1 MDDNNRLQPNAAR
14 LLELLAGSG
23 LMVALFDPQDVLRYG
38 NAAFREAFGADLGEA
53 IEWPRMMR
61 RNEVRGTGPYAH
73 TDDYENWLTAAL
85 SRRGKLPYR
94 SFEVDLKDGRW
105 LWMTEIIGED
115 GWMLSVAADVT
126 RSALAGQDRQARLD
140 RDIALRVARTDE
152 LTGALNRRG
161 ILDVLDDL
169 AVRLPREGRRYAL
182 VLVDLDHFKSIN
194 DQHGHDA
201 GDEVLR
207 LFVRHVQS
215 RMRRSDFFGR
225 YGGEEFLF
233 ILPDADAAQAEGLMQ
248 RIRADMPEL
257 ALAETGARLT
267 PHFSAGVIE
276 VHQARLPRQLLR
288 AVDAV
293 LYQAKH
299 AGRDRTIVGPPHP

>member
-1 MDDNNRLQPNAAR
+1 MDDKGRLQPNAAR

-38 NAAFREAFGADLGEA
+38 NAAFREAFGADIGEA

-61 RNEVRGTGPYAH
+61 RNEIRGTGPYAH

-85 SRRGKLPYR
+85 SRRGKLPHR

-105 LWMTEIIGED
+105 LWMTEVIGAD

-169 AVRLPREGRRYAL
+169 AERLPREGRRYAL
-182 VLVDLDHFKSIN
+182 ALVDLDHFKSIN

-207 LFVRHVQS
+207 RFVQHVQS

-233 ILPDADAAQAEGLMQ
+233 ILPDADAAQAQGLMQ

-257 ALAETGARLT
+257 VLTNTGAQLT

-276 VHQARLPRQLLR
+276 VHQARLTRQLLR

-299 AGRDRTIVGPPHP
+299 AGRDRTLVGPPHP